1 MIPELVDAM
10 DWKIIESQLDQDFG
24 NGTSN
29 ILLGNQAPVLVMR
42 GKTKSFY
49 LIPSKWMQIIGEG
62 FEGFDIRFLGQW
74 LGELI
79 NEQFKPS
86 LPIIEKLAKFTD
98 RKMIVSSRGAQAF
111 TYGRS
116 ILKES
121 VVTLNQSL
129 KRGQKVI
136 VLNETE
142 DVLGLGSLS
151 VDAYLVSR
159 LAKDKLVAKNRVDI
173 GWYLR
178 RIG

>member
-1 MIPELVDAM
+1 MIPELVDPI
-10 DWKIIESQLDQDFG
+10 DWEIIESQLDNDFG
-24 NGTSN
+24 RGTTN
-29 ILLGNQAPVLVMR
+29 TLLGKQAPVLIMR

-49 LIPSKWMQIIGEG
+49 FIPSKWIQKIDEG
-62 FEGFDIRFLGQW
+62 FEGFDIRFIGQW
-74 LGELI
+74 FGEVI
-79 NEQFKPS
+79 NDQFKPS
-86 LPIIEKLAKFTD
+86 LPIIEKLAKISD
-98 RKMIVSSRGAQAF
+98 SRLVVSSRGAEAF

-121 VVTLNQSL
+121 VVKLDQKL

-136 VLNETE
+136 VLNETG
-142 DVLGLGSLS
+142 DVLGLASLS
-151 VDAYLVSR
+151 VDASLVHR